1 MRALPR
7 SSGPIPD
14 LTEELFAFETTR
26 PGATP
31 EPAAGDLWPE
41 GDGPDGG
48 VLAAISNAV
57 VQTMK
62 REIGKG
68 PTKAKTY
75 VADRYVF
82 VVLQDVLTTAE
93 KGLLEAG
100 QDELVR
106 AGRHHLH
113 ERAMPALR
121 AEIEAQTG
129 RRVSGG
135 MTQVLVDTDT
145 QIQVFVLE

>member
-1 MRALPR
+1 
-7 SSGPIPD
+7 
-14 LTEELFAFETTR
+14 LTEELFAFDTAR
-26 PGATP
+26 AGATP
-31 EPAAGDLWPE
+31 ERAPADLSRE
-41 GDGPDGG
+41 GAGPDGG

-62 REIGKG
+62 REVGKG

-82 VVLQDVLTTAE
+82 VVLQEVLTTAE

-106 AGRHHLH
+106 AGRRHLH
-113 ERAMPALR
+113 ERAMPAVR
-121 AEIEAQTG
+121 AEIEAQLG

>member
-1 MRALPR
+1 M
-7 SSGPIPD
+7 
-14 LTEELFAFETTR
+14 TEELFTFETARRGAPPER
-26 PGATP
+26 PPGDP
-31 EPAAGDLWPE
+31 SREAA
-41 GDGPDGG
+41 GPDGG

-62 REIGKG
+62 REVGKG

-82 VVLQDVLTTAE
+82 VVLQEVLTTAE

-100 QDELVR
+100 QEELIR
-106 AGRHHLH
+106 AGRRHLH
-113 ERAMPALR
+113 ERAMPALG
-121 AEIEAQTG
+121 AEIEAQLG
-129 RRVSGG
+129 RRVTGG
-135 MTQVLVDTDT
+135 MTQLLVDTDT